1 MNKIWIINLK
11 KAKDR
16 GLFYTIKIELYKI
29 IFDPKYSNHKAKPI
43 ILKIIKLFAKNTN
56 LKQPSFI
63 LKIVNGESNTFSQ
76 ISQDLFVLDTLS
88 YKKNGFFIEVGAGD
102 GVNLSNTYLLE
113 RDYNWTGI
121 LIEPSRNF
129 YNKCCVSRKSIV
141 INKLLLNVP
150 QLTLK
155 FYEKKVGE
163 FSHSEGYGSIL
174 ASEILLEYDVET
186 IKFEN
191 LFKTFSSKPSIDF
204 LSIDTEGSE
213 PEILKSIDFL
223 VHRPLVICIEH
234 NFNKKNRIFYKKFL
248 KSKGYKL
255 KYTGISRW
263 DSWFVL
269 KSID

>member
-29 IFDPKYSNHKAKPI
+29 IFDIKYSNHKAKPI

-56 LKQPSFI
+56 SKKPSFI
-63 LKIVNGESNTFSQ
+63 LKIVNGKSNTFSQ
-76 ISQDLFVLDTLS
+76 IGQDLFVLDTLS

-141 INKLLLNVP
+141 INKLLLNTS
-150 QLTLK
+150 QDTLK

-163 FSHSEGYGSIL
+163 FSHSEGYGSVL
-174 ASEILLEYDVET
+174 ASEILSEYDVET

-191 LFKTFSSKPSIDF
+191 LFKTFLSKPTIDF

-223 VHRPLVICIEH
+223 VHKPLVICIEH